1 MRVYAVPIIGF
12 HVSGEFAMIKAAAAR
27 GWIDETVV
35 IMEALV
41 SMKRAGASAVITY
54 ASLELAK
61 ILR

>member
-1 MRVYAVPIIGF
+1 M
-12 HVSGEFAMIKAAAAR
+12 SGEFAMIKAAAAR